1 MAPRKPAAKAE
12 AEPKVELP
20 EDDGS
25 RINNVSRDQEGNSL
39 ESPGFRLQVQEG
51 ASDAD
56 KAVAWNLN
64 GEMPPEELIVYVPK
78 PQV

>member
-1 MAPRKPAAKAE
+1 
-12 AEPKVELP
+12 
-20 EDDGS
+20 
-25 RINNVSRDQEGNSL
+25 VSRDQEGNSL